1 MSQNTILLLQS
12 IGITLQM
19 VNGGLGSTIKDP
31 VVSLVIAA
39 VIGGFQFYVQHVGNQ
54 STSPTVQAQLDMQKN
69 LQGGK

>member
-19 VNGGLGSTIKDP
+19 VNGGLGVAIHNP
-31 VVSLVIAA
+31 VLSLVLGA

-54 STSPTVQAQLDMQKN
+54 SVPP
-69 LQGGK
+69 LQTDEPVRTAFREAK